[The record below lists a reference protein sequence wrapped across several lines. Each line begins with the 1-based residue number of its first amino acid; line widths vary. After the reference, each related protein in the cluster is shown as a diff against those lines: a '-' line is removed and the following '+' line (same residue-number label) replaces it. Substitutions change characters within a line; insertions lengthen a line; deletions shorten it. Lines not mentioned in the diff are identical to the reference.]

1 MHVHLSEIDKTTEA
15 RATILCSLLAIEVE
29 GMYDTRAEQDVVH
42 PKSTLVG
49 MENTARDSVD
59 TNTYLRMAKR
69 YEAVA

>member
-15 RATILCSLLAIEVE
+15 RATILCWQSRL
-29 GMYDTRAEQDVVH
+29 RACMIH
-42 PKSTLVG
+42 GPNKTWFILVG